1 MPAPVQPSEL
11 PYWNPPEDPNDVK
24 NPGDAQAELGYKYK
38 DKVPYGWLNW
48 QWKRTYQWLLYLK
61 NFVIDVFNIQHD
73 PTTGFHTNITATDLI
88 VSAGDFQVDADG
100 NVECNDL
107 DCGDVTSLG
116 IIASGFI
123 TADNFYFGDSGSPD
137 SRPIRKRYMIEQTI
151 VGGTGTIS
159 VVGGTDYQSIVLAT
173 GETCR
178 IHFQVPESADLDN
191 FKVSLA
197 SLIGYDLSYALKR
210 LDPADGTWKNVTG
223 GAVTGSDSGAV
234 VANFATAT
242 FEFPDT
248 NSPTFAGQGVKI
260 ASGQQL
266 LSIVLTNNHASNCNI
281 FCYEFT
287 FYVSVITTALN
298 Q

>member
-116 IIASGFI
+116 
-123 TADNFYFGDSGSPD
+123 
-137 SRPIRKRYMIEQTI
+137 K
-151 VGGTGTIS
+151 
-159 VVGGTDYQSIVLAT
+159 
-173 GETCR
+173 
-178 IHFQVPESADLDN
+178 
-191 FKVSLA
+191 
-197 SLIGYDLSYALKR
+197 
-210 LDPADGTWKNVTG
+210 
-223 GAVTGSDSGAV
+223 
-234 VANFATAT
+234 
-242 FEFPDT
+242 
-248 NSPTFAGQGVKI
+248 
-260 ASGQQL
+260 
-266 LSIVLTNNHASNCNI
+266 LTNNKLFFVPAASAFHDGCLLYEI
-281 FCYEFT
+281 FYNPFKIRIFESF
-287 FYVSVITTALN
+287 
-298 Q
+298 